1 MKTQPLSA
9 DLQRQ
14 HLEVTRRYFL
24 GMGAAGLAAVQGHS
38 LWAGDAEILADATED
53 LEYLTYAKEFGTV
66 ERGKP
71 LPYTLP
77 LEKRLEIGL
86 ERKTWKLEVIGDAKS
101 NSALSNPL
109 TRAKGNALDFPALMK
124 LAEKHA
130 VRFLKIM
137 SCNNMS
143 KPLGMGLW
151 EGVPLREVRLETM
164 ESRTCP
170 GLHLIGEI
178 LDVDGRI
185 GGFNFQWAWSTG
197 YIAGSAAAKP
207 QVEKARSTK

>member
-24 GMGAAGLAAVQGHS
+24 GMGAAGLTAVQGHS

-86 ERKTWKLEVIGDAKS
+86 ERKTWKLEVIDDAKS

-109 TRAKGNALDFPALMK
+109 TRAKGNALNFAALMK

-151 EGVPLREVRLETM
+151 EGVPLREVLWLTKP
-164 ESRTCP
+164 T
-170 GLHLIGEI
+170 
-178 LDVDGRI
+178 V
-185 GGFNFQWAWSTG
+185 N
-197 YIAGSAAAKP
+197 GSAAGAVGRCGCWCP
-207 QVEKARSTK
+207 MPMDLNRLSG

>member
-24 GMGAAGLAAVQGHS
+24 GMGAAGLTAVQGHS

-77 LEKRLEIGL
+77 LE
-86 ERKTWKLEVIGDAKS
+86 
-101 NSALSNPL
+101 
-109 TRAKGNALDFPALMK
+109 
-124 LAEKHA
+124 
-130 VRFLKIM
+130 
-137 SCNNMS
+137 
-143 KPLGMGLW
+143 
-151 EGVPLREVRLETM
+151 
-164 ESRTCP
+164 
-170 GLHLIGEI
+170 
-178 LDVDGRI
+178 
-185 GGFNFQWAWSTG
+185 
-197 YIAGSAAAKP
+197 
-207 QVEKARSTK
+207 